1 MIYGFPPRE
10 SSDGS
15 QSYFLLAIRAGIAR
29 ADTMSF
35 LGRID
40 TAKV

>member
-1 MIYGFPPRE
+1 MICGFLPRG

-15 QSYFLLAIRAGIAR
+15 QSYFLLAIPAGIAR
-29 ADTMSF
+29 ADTMGF
-35 LGRID
+35 LDRID